1 MFVPFLDTRFTRPP
15 CCATPALPA
24 IIRPSSPETM
34 KDSCVIRNILK
45 RGRRSGA
52 RIRPEF
58 GCGELRIR
66 RAEATIFANSTPRP
80 AVRTPP
86 CGERPNGRTGHKR
99 GRPLKFDGMDAPVPP
114 PFFQGALPGSSET
127 RGAEGEPGKAPLQNL
142 GTSSPVN
149 GEGQPGNL
157 TPPAPAWGGSV
168 PRPLADPRGEFAP
181 LRHRVR
187 QARPVARDGRQ
198 LKCLPT
204 LTGGHHACGGGAL
217 GERSFAHGGKG
228 WRRTAG
234 LPAAAPHGP
243 VVETERGFAVLNPR
257 QLDRSA
263 SRQPAPGT
271 ATPERCLADR
281 PPLLQATRPGRKWLG
296 REPPRTA
303 ERLANRM
310 RPWRSQFLKLNASAE
325 AACFALE
332 SEMRR

>member
-15 CCATPALPA
+15 CCATPALPT

-34 KDSCVIRNILK
+34 RDSCVIRNVLK

-66 RAEATIFANSTPRP
+66 RAEAIIFANSTPRP

-114 PFFQGALPGSSET
+114 PFFQGALPGSAGT

-187 QARPVARDGRQ
+187 QARLVAWTAVEVFADVDRGSP
-198 LKCLPT
+198 CL
-204 LTGGHHACGGGAL
+204 
-217 GERSFAHGGKG
+217 RR
-228 WRRTAG
+228 WRAWRAVLRAWRKG